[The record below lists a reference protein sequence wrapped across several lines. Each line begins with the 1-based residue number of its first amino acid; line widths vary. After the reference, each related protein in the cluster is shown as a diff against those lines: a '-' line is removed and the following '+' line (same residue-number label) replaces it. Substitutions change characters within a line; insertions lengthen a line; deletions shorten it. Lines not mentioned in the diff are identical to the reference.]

1 MNKSSQCFLFLSAGL
16 LSFTRTYGESF
27 RISGLALGIGD
38 WINVSDRDWR
48 TREDYGTLPAASLY
62 WAGWGWNGSLG
73 VPFKSSFKR
82 NGHKT
87 RYSLGDGEISVGKRI
102 GAWSPRVSLKFPA
115 YDWSVEHPEVNELYI
130 GSGTWDL
137 AMGLGGRLPKNLL
150 AKRLTIQFDLEGST
164 VLAPG
169 LADYGSYKGLGAF
182 QAAYALGSRWKAGMT
197 TLFLFDHWIWIPNYW
212 DQEGE
217 TKFSIVPG
225 AVVGVR
231 IYQSTYLDAKAG
243 WGLYEYKKLIRPKY
257 ATLSQDSYS
266 FGLSLYQA
274 FK

>member
-1 MNKSSQCFLFLSAGL
+1 
-16 LSFTRTYGESF
+16 
-27 RISGLALGIGD
+27 LALGIGD
-38 WINVSDRDWR
+38 WINVSDGDWD

-73 VPFKSSFKR
+73 VPLKSSFKR
-82 NGHKT
+82 LGHKT
-87 RYSLGDGEISVGKRI
+87 RYSLGDGEISAGKRF
-102 GAWSPRVSLKFPA
+102 GAWSPRVSLKFPL
-115 YDWSVEHPEVNELYI
+115 YDWSVENAGDNELYI

-137 AMGLGGRLPKNLL
+137 ALGLGGRLPTGRLP
-150 AKRLTIQFDLEGST
+150 KRLTVQFDIEGST
-164 VLAPG
+164 VLASG
-169 LADYGSYKGLGAF
+169 LADYGSYHGLGVV
-182 QAAYALGSRWKAGMT
+182 QATYALDHRWKAGING
-197 TLFLFDHWIWIPNYW
+197 LFLFDHSIWIPDFW

-231 IYQSTYLDAKAG
+231 LFQSTYVDLKAG

-257 ATLSQDSYS
+257 APLSQDSYN
-266 FGLSLYQA
+266 FGVSVYQA